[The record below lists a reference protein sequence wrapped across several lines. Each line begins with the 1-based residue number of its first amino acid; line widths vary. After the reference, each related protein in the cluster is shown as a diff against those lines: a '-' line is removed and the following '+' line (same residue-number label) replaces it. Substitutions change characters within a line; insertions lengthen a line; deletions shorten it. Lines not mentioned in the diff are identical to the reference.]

1 MQKLTEYM
9 QMLASST
16 RAGNIAIGVMFVVI
30 GILGFALLK
39 MSERRKNNR

>member
-1 MQKLTEYM
+1 MQKLTEYIHM
-9 QMLASST
+9 IMHNS
-16 RAGNIAIGVMFVVI
+16 RAGNIALGVLFVFI